1 MACVSGQCS
10 SSQLTQW
17 RDRAGFSPNF
27 QVLREPQ
34 HSIANAR
41 RRRGTLDLHHERRL
55 SSPRDAD
62 RAASASLTIRAPSP
76 CDCIVQVRLRQGAAA
91 STRPRRGY
99 GDAHEA
105 RGRAP
110 ARRTRWAAG
119 GRPTGGVSGTL
130 LAHPSAI
137 LLVVQLLRVLIY
149 PFMDET
155 GTGAFSSRCSGHSCW
170 HWPSG
175 RSVTQPGPTWIAV
188 TLAVAASGL
197 SIADAINPTPALDV
211 ASAVS
216 HALFYFWAA
225 GSLMVYMLSDRTVTT
240 DELFAVG
247 ATFTLVAWGFA
258 YVFEIMQTVQPGCFT
273 AAVNPEQ
280 PRTWMELLFLSF
292 TNLSSTG
299 LSDVVPITGQ
309 ARSVVM
315 FEQLAGLGYV
325 ALFVSR
331 LVGLTV
337 AWQMIAASGGRR
349 PGNS

>member
-1 MACVSGQCS
+1 MKVA
-10 SSQLTQW
+10 
-17 RDRAGFSPNF
+17 RAGGMW
-27 QVLREPQ
+27 
-34 HSIANAR
+34 
-41 RRRGTLDLHHERRL
+41 GT
-55 SSPRDAD
+55 
-62 RAASASLTIRAPSP
+62 
-76 CDCIVQVRLRQGAAA
+76 V
-91 STRPRRGY
+91 
-99 GDAHEA
+99 
-105 RGRAP
+105 
-110 ARRTRWAAG
+110 
-119 GRPTGGVSGTL
+119 

-137 LLVVQLLRVLIY
+137 LLVVQLLGVLVY
-149 PFMDET
+149 PYMSET
-155 GTGAFSSRCSGHSCW
+155 GTG
-170 HWPSG
+170 
-175 RSVTQPGPTWIAV
+175 SVLFEMFGALVLALAIWSVRDSAGPTWIAV
-188 TLAVAASGL
+188 TLAVAASGF

-211 ASAVS
+211 ASAIS

-258 YVFEIMQTVQPGCFT
+258 YVFEIMQIAQPGCFI
-273 AAVNPEQ
+273 AAVNPEL

-337 AWQMIAASGGRR
+337 AWQMIAASSDKRA
-349 PGNS
+349 GNP